1 MNDNLA
7 LALGHVRNASWQLL
21 GNDQPDGLNLGMDCL
36 DLEAVLNPD
45 DLDPAIVPFEATPAA
60 SLAAARRLLDQ
71 IPDQVPPAAWAALAD
86 LTAKLG

>member
-1 MNDNLA
+1 MNDTLA
-7 LALGHVRNASWQLL
+7 LTLGHVRNAGWQLL
-21 GNDQPDGLNLGMDCL
+21 GNDQPDGLTLGMDCL

-45 DLDPAIVPFEATPAA
+45 DIDPAIVPFAATPTA

-71 IPDQVPPAAWAALAD
+71 IPDQVVPAAWAVLAA

>member
-7 LALGHVRNASWQLL
+7 LALGHVRNAGWQLL
-21 GNDQPDGLNLGMDCL
+21 GNDQPDGLTLGMDCL

-45 DLDPAIVPFEATPAA
+45 ELDPAIVPFEATPAA
-60 SLAAARRLLDQ
+60 SLAAARRLLEQ
-71 IPDQVPPAAWAALAD
+71 VPDQVPPAAWAGLAG